1 MAPNKGCSLCGESDS
16 WKQSLIE
23 CNVSRCVEP
32 RKGRDR
38 GVPETGSIG
47 RLGGNEPSTTRG
59 PDAGG
64 GAPLGDL
71 VHET

>member
-1 MAPNKGCSLCGESDS
+1 M
-16 WKQSLIE
+16 
-23 CNVSRCVEP
+23 CVEP

-47 RLGGNEPSTTRG
+47 RLGGNEPSTTRE

-64 GAPLGDL
+64 GASLGDL